1 MKKIFFIAILLF
13 ATITSCK
20 GIHFQLKEPIMLDTL
35 DCPENG
41 TCNLE
46 LIPNKSIEFK
56 SDEFGN
62 TYPVISEG
70 NKTLFKYTFQKKPI
84 KNTQD
89 SNYTEIIYAELP
101 AEISE
106 LSLTNESLQNVKL
119 YFGRLCYCKGATG
132 YYPIKDGVFK
142 ISKTSKESITFKVDF
157 KITEVPQI
165 ISTIHQT
172 VSLK

>member
-1 MKKIFFIAILLF
+1 MKKIFLIAIVF
-13 ATITSCK
+13 FTTITSCK
-20 GIHFQLKEPIMLDTL
+20 SFNFQLKEPIVIDLL
-35 DCPENG
+35 HCPENG
-41 TCNLE
+41 TCNFE

-62 TYPVISEG
+62 LYPVISDG
-70 NKTLFKYTFQKKPI
+70 DTTLFKYTFQKKPL
-84 KNTQD
+84 KDTQD

-101 AEISE
+101 AKISE
-106 LSLTNESLQNVKL
+106 LSLANKTLQNIKL

-132 YYPIKDGVFK
+132 YYPIKNGAFT
-142 ISKTSKESITFKVDF
+142 ISKASKDCVTFKVHF

-165 ISTIHQT
+165 ISTIQQT

>member
-1 MKKIFFIAILLF
+1 MID
-13 ATITSCK
+13 S
-20 GIHFQLKEPIMLDTL
+20 L

-46 LIPNKSIEFK
+46 LLPNKSIEFK

-62 TYPVISEG
+62 LYPVISDG
-70 NKTLFKYTFQKKPI
+70 DKTLFQYTFQKNPL
-84 KNTQD
+84 KNTED

-101 AEISE
+101 SEITEVSI
-106 LSLTNESLQNVKL
+106 TNEELQNVKL

-132 YYPIKDGVFK
+132 YYAIKNGEFK
-142 ISKTSKESITFKVDF
+142 ISKASKDSITFKVDF

-165 ISTIHQT
+165 ISTINQT